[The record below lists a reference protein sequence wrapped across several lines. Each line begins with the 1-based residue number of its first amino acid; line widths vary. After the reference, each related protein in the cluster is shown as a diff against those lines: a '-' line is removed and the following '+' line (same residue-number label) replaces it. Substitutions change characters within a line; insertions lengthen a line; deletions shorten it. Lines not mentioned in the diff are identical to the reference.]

1 MNNKL
6 CECKGNSIA
15 KLTKSDQREQSYI

>member
-6 CECKGNSIA
+6 SESNGNILVE
-15 KLTKSDQREQSYI
+15 LTKSDQHEQSYI

>member
-6 CECKGNSIA
+6 CECNGNSLA
-15 KLTKSDQREQSYI
+15 ELTKSDQHEQSYI